1 MQFKSVHKIFNSIT
15 YDFLP
20 EELQKLYFVHQ
31 MKVRSEVARMEI
43 VGDGVICQS
52 IFIANTA
59 KTSTAVLNLGQP

>member
-20 EELQKLYFVHQ
+20 EELLKLYFVHQ
-31 MKVRSEVARMEI
+31 MKVRSVVAKMEI
-43 VGDGVICQS
+43 VGDGTICQS

-59 KTSTAVLNLGQP
+59 KPSAAALHEGQP